1 MAESFEYKALLE
13 CFDSLVIALK
23 FNPASLAV
31 ELAAKGLVPPG
42 DVTNQRSCDL
52 AEQARE
58 LAGRILNRV
67 ELAPNRYHDI
77 VKIFS
82 KHLWMEDFVKIL
94 ETAYNGKQNCYNIIL
109 LVASMFDSKQ

>member
-1 MAESFEYKALLE
+1 MAKSFEYKALLE
-13 CFDSLVIALK
+13 CFDSLVTALK
-23 FNPASLAV
+23 FDPASLAV

-42 DVTNQRSCDL
+42 DVTNQRSCAD
-52 AEQARE
+52 QARE

-82 KHLWMEDFVKIL
+82 RHLWMDDFVKIL
-94 ETAYNGKQNCYNIIL
+94 DTAYYNGKTFNNYLVNCIKSCLIL
-109 LVASMFDSKQ
+109 CE